1 MLFFLPSSFI
11 RFVYK
16 FVNMDRLT
24 KEQRRKNMQAIKA
37 KNSKIENR
45 LAKSLF
51 ALGYRYRK
59 NDKKVFG
66 KPDITFKRY
75 RIAIFCD
82 SEFWHGKDWETQR
95 LEIKSNKDFWYNK
108 IESNINRDKLV
119 NCKLK
124 ESGWTVIR
132 FWGKEIE
139 NNLDFCV
146 KSIIAT
152 IKKQQKTNDLY

>member
-1 MLFFLPSSFI
+1 
-11 RFVYK
+11 
-16 FVNMDRLT
+16 MDRLT
-24 KEQRRKNMQAIKA
+24 KEQRRKNMQAVKA
-37 KNSKIENR
+37 TNTKIENR

-82 SEFWHGKDWETQR
+82 SEFWHGKNWETQR

-108 IESNINRDKLV
+108 IESNINRDNLV

-132 FWGKEIE
+132 FWGKDIE

-152 IKKQQKTNDLY
+152 IKKRQKTNDLY

>member
-1 MLFFLPSSFI
+1 
-11 RFVYK
+11 
-16 FVNMDRLT
+16 MDRLT
-24 KEQRRKNMQAIKA
+24 KEQRRKNMQAVKA
-37 KNSKIENR
+37 KNTKIENR

-82 SEFWHGKDWETQR
+82 SEFWHGKNWETQR

-108 IESNINRDKLV
+108 IESNINRDNLV
-119 NCKLK
+119 NCMLK

-132 FWGKEIE
+132 FWGNDIE
-139 NNLDFCV
+139 NNLDFCI